1 MFYYR
6 TEPIATI
13 FLVSLVTMFIAMI
26 YIFQRAIADKDVHLV
41 SFVILIFSFV
51 GFVSTL
57 SLQHHARIEA
67 TNLEARKFE
76 LLRHDDKLEFISKDE
91 NLMNATLQIEDETE
105 NALYARYKDKSFIV
119 NKSYLT
125 ERN

>member
-1 MFYYR
+1 MQYLLDSMFYYK

-13 FLVSLVTMFIAMI
+13 FLVSLVTMFISMI

-41 SFVILIFSFV
+41 SFVIL
-51 GFVSTL
+51 
-57 SLQHHARIEA
+57 SLQHHARIEV

-105 NALYARYKDKSFIV
+105 NALYARYKGKSFIV